1 MKGPRCPKR
10 ELKPWIGHDST
21 IQYTVSAR
29 PEGAAQALVTIDSP
43 QVVLAVDPL
52 YALTEFAVAP
62 FKSEVSKEVP
72 SSDND
77 DKPQDEPTNK
87 TANESSLSYRVEVR
101 HSTVLIL
108 ASDTDPKSQAIE
120 LSIKDVVVA
129 QQVRVFAITILKL
142 SVFQPLIYPSCSG
155 QNDAGST

>member
-1 MKGPRCPKR
+1 MVARFCQTDNAD
-10 ELKPWIGHDST
+10 LTHIYST
-21 IQYTVSAR
+21 VQYTVSPQ

-62 FKSEVSKEVP
+62 FKAESPKEMPSGEVLSEKP
-72 SSDND
+72 KD
-77 DKPQDEPTNK
+77 DSPVK
-87 TANESSLSYRVEVR
+87 AASESSLSYRVEVR

-108 ASDTDPKSQAIE
+108 ASDTDPKAQAIE

-129 QQVRVFAITILKL
+129 QQVRHLYRRQSIGIR
-142 SVFQPLIYPSCSG
+142 LIPAFNVG
-155 QNDAGST
+155 QDDFGGP